1 MSSAAAALRYWER
14 RQEVAANNLANVE
27 TSGFK
32 AERVFA
38 RMIDDVLPVADTVTD
53 MRSGTLRP
61 TGGSLD
67 LALDGEG
74 FFVVQTPQGE
84 RYTRGGA
91 FRLDAE
97 GRIVDANGNA
107 LLGTEP
113 DAGARNRGADDA
125 PAGAQSR
132 PITVTGGTL
141 EIGRD
146 GTVKVDGQPVAR
158 VRVEREPEG
167 VRPAHA
173 GANLWIPSGA
183 GQPVGTG
190 DPMVRQGMIEESNV
204 GTIDSMVDMIS
215 IQRAYQTVQKA
226 VTTLDDVRRTI
237 VNDLGKST

>member
-1 MSSAAAALRYWER
+1 MRTNGMSSAAAALRYWER

-32 AERVFA
+32 AARVFA

-53 MRSGTLRP
+53 MRAGTLRP
-61 TGGSLD
+61 TGGTLD
-67 LALDGEG
+67 LALDGDG

-97 GRIVDANGNA
+97 GKIVDANGNA
-107 LLGTEP
+107 LLGTRP
-113 DAGARNRGADDA
+113 DGDRVGAESG
-125 PAGAQSR
+125 
-132 PITVTGGTL
+132 PITVTGGVV

-146 GTVKVDGQPVAR
+146 GTVKVDGNAIAR
-158 VRVEREPEG
+158 VRVEREPDG

-173 GANLWIPSGA
+173 GANLWIPSGG
-183 GQPVGTG
+183 GQPAGEGTTG
-190 DPMVRQGMIEESNV
+190 VRQGHIEDSNV

-215 IQRAYQTVQKA
+215 IQRAYQSVQKTLIA
-226 VTTLDDVRRTI
+226 LDDIRRTI
-237 VNDLGKST
+237 ANDLGKPV